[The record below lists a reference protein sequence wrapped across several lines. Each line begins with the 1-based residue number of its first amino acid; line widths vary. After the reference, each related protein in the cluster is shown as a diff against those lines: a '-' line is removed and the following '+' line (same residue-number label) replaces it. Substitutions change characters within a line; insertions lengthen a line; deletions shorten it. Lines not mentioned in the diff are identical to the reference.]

1 MIRIF
6 RIFMAALC
14 GSVMLN
20 AAHAQRGPSGERA
33 SGFPTKPIRLI
44 VPSAPGG
51 GTDIVARLIGQ
62 GLQDAWGQT
71 VVVDNRGGAGGI
83 PGVTTVA
90 KQSAPDGYTMC
101 LGSNGHI
108 SFAVAVRPNLPFDP
122 QKDLTPVS
130 MVASQPFVWVVSPQV
145 PSNTM
150 KDFIAYA
157 RAKPGALRY
166 GSGGVGT
173 ASHLG
178 TELLQLQGGIKLDHV
193 PYKGTGPGMTAI
205 LSGEIQTLLV
215 GLATVLPYV
224 KAKSDKLKVL
234 AVTSAKRAA
243 VAPEIPTIAESA
255 LPGFEF
261 DVWYGMVMPGGTPRA
276 IVSKANAEIVRLL
289 GDPTIKDRFAA
300 VGVEAR
306 SSTPEEFRELL
317 KREIPNWHKVAKAA
331 NIRID

>member
-1 MIRIF
+1 MIHFSRMTLLTAF
-6 RIFMAALC
+6 ACAAV
-14 GSVMLN
+14 SS
-20 AAHAQRGPSGERA
+20 AHAQRTAAENVS
-33 SGFPTKPIRLI
+33 SSYPTKPIRLV

-90 KQSAPDGYTMC
+90 KHSAPDGYTMC

-122 QKDLTPVS
+122 QKDLATVS

-150 KDFIAYA
+150 KDFVAYA
-157 RAKPGALRY
+157 KAKPGALRY

-234 AVTSAKRAA
+234 AVTSSKRAA

-261 DVWYGMVMPGGTPRA
+261 DVWYGMVMPGGTPRG
-276 IVSKANAEIVRLL
+276 IVTKASAEIVRLL
-289 GDPTIKDRFAA
+289 ADPTIKERFSAL
-300 VGVEAR
+300 GLEAR
-306 SSTPEEFRELL
+306 SSTPEEFRDLL
-317 KREIPNWHKVAKAA
+317 KREIPTWHKVAKQA